1 MLLPATASRNAMT
14 EFLYRLQ
21 LTRPDMLTD
30 GGTHAENEIVQA
42 HFAYLEVLAAEGTL
56 TLAGRTLN
64 TDSTAFG
71 IVLLSA
77 DEATAQTIMENDPAV
92 AEGLMRAEL
101 FPFRTALR
109 GAT

>member
-1 MLLPATASRNAMT
+1 MT

-30 GGTHAENEIVQA
+30 GGTPTENEIVQA
-42 HFAYLEVLAAEGTL
+42 HFAYLEALVAEGTL
-56 TLAGRTLN
+56 ALAGRTLN

-71 IVLLSA
+71 IVLLNA
-77 DEATAQTIMENDPAV
+77 DGATAQSIMENDPAV

>member
-1 MLLPATASRNAMT
+1 MT

-42 HFAYLEVLAAEGTL
+42 HFAYLEALVAEGTL
-56 TLAGRTLN
+56 ALAGRTLN

-71 IVLLSA
+71 IALLNA
-77 DEATAQTIMENDPAV
+77 DEATARTIMENDPAV
-92 AEGLMRAEL
+92 AEGVMRAEL
-101 FPFRTALR
+101 FPFRTALK
-109 GAT
+109 G